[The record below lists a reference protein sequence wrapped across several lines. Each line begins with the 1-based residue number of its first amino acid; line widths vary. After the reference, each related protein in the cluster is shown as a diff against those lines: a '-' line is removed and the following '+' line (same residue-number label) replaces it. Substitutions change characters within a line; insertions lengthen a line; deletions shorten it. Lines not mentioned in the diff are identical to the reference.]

1 MIVPSS
7 LEGPRLA
14 SAVIEWLIGSKTGDN
29 LSKHLPE
36 QTEWLALT
44 MVQLERA
51 ALIEKIRD

>member
-1 MIVPSS
+1 
-7 LEGPRLA
+7 
-14 SAVIEWLIGSKTGDN
+14 VIEWLIGSKTGDN